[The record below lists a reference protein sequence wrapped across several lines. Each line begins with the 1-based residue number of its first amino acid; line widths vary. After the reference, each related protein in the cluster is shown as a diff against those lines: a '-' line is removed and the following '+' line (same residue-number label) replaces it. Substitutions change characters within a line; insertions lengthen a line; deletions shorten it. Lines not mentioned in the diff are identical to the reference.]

1 MPERHPSVR
10 SVASDAVVEV
20 YNVRVGTP
28 RRDPNGRSK
37 WSAICLVMTCTA
49 AMVIN
54 SANLA
59 YVSIALPAIS
69 KDLAVPLDELQWV
82 MTAYALTSG
91 CFLLMIG
98 RIADLYGRK
107 RVFMAGSA
115 FSIVF
120 TIACG
125 LVQTKEGMF
134 VLRAFQGIGAAA
146 TIPAALGILAQSF
159 PPSKARALA
168 FTTFSTGN
176 PLGGGLGMTLGGVLT
191 EFSPAGWRSSF
202 FVFAGISSVCIV
214 GGYFFID
221 ADKPTTEKNGR
232 VDWIGAFLV
241 TSGLTLLTVVLSQGE
256 AAPKQWA
263 SPYIIVLIIFG
274 VIFMVAFF
282 MWQARLERIQ
292 NDLDYP
298 RSWLTPPPLMKVSF
312 WTRAKGRLAAVL
324 WIAALT
330 FCVFR
335 SWQYWVQLYYQNYE
349 RLSPVE
355 TMVRVLPMFIMGIL
369 CNFFMAQ
376 IISRVPIVYIVA
388 AGAAITST
396 AALLFAV
403 IDPTAPY
410 WAFGFPAA
418 IFSVWGADFVFSSGT
433 LFVAKTVAQH
443 EQSLAGGVMQTM
455 TQLGTTLGV
464 PITTIVYNRVVQQ
477 RSREMRWRL
486 NPMGSNAPRPAM
498 LAGYRAAQWCAFAF
512 GCLAIILALIF
523 LPGVGIVGH
532 RGPPAPAQGTT
543 DKGPFNPPPAED
555 EKKQDLEAG
564 SADLREDVPF
574 GGHAR
579 RNRSDSYSTTGVST
593 VTHVSDADSLF
604 PYSYAEPMPTVRH
617 GVDFSLI
624 GAHEEIVLKLGD
636 GMGVKGGIRVEDG
649 MSVKD
654 ETKTLVE
661 EDHLSDT
668 ASKIRA

>member
-1 MPERHPSVR
+1 MSERHPSVR

-20 YNVRVGTP
+20 FNVRVEVP
-28 RRDPNGRSK
+28 KRDANGRSR

-69 KDLAVPLDELQWV
+69 KDLSVPLDELQWV
-82 MTAYALTSG
+82 MTAYALTS
-91 CFLLMIG
+91 
-98 RIADLYGRK
+98 
-107 RVFMAGSA
+107 
-115 FSIVF
+115 
-120 TIACG
+120 
-125 LVQTKEGMF
+125 
-134 VLRAFQGIGAAA
+134 
-146 TIPAALGILAQSF
+146 LGILAHSF

-202 FVFAGISSVCIV
+202 FVFAGISCICIV

-241 TSGLTLLTVVLSQGE
+241 TSGLTLLTVVLGQGE

-263 SPYIIVLIIFG
+263 TPYIIVLMIFG
-274 VIFMVAFF
+274 VIFMITFF

-292 NDLDYP
+292 NDLNYP

-376 IISRVPIVYIVA
+376 VISRVPIVYIVA

-396 AALLFAV
+396 AALLFAM

-410 WAFGFPAA
+410 WAFGFPAT

-486 NPMGSNAPRPAM
+486 NPMASNAPRPAM

-532 RGPPAPAQGTT
+532 RGPPGPAQETT
-543 DKGPFNPPPAED
+543 DKGPFKPSPPED
-555 EKKQDLEAG
+555 EKKQDIESS
-564 SADLREDVPF
+564 SANLRDDVPF
-574 GGHAR
+574 RGQAQHD
-579 RNRSDSYSTTGVST
+579 RSDSYSTTGVST
-593 VTHVSDADSLF
+593 VTHVSDADSMF
-604 PYSYAEPMPTVRH
+604 PYSYGEPMPTVRH

-624 GAHEEIVLKLGD
+624 GVNEEIVLKLG
-636 GMGVKGGIRVEDG
+636 DG

-661 EDHLSDT
+661 EDPLHDT
-668 ASKIRA
+668 ASKGRM

>member
-1 MPERHPSVR
+1 MSERHPSVR

-20 YNVRVGTP
+20 FNVRVEVP
-28 RRDPNGRSK
+28 KRDANGRSR

-69 KDLAVPLDELQWV
+69 KDLSVPLDELQWV

-115 FSIVF
+115 FSIIF
-120 TIACG
+120 TIAW
-125 LVQTKEGMF
+125 
-134 VLRAFQGIGAAA
+134 
-146 TIPAALGILAQSF
+146 
-159 PPSKARALA
+159 
-168 FTTFSTGN
+168 N

-202 FVFAGISSVCIV
+202 FVFAGISCICIV

-241 TSGLTLLTVVLSQGE
+241 TSGLTLLTVVLGQGE

-263 SPYIIVLIIFG
+263 TPYIIVLMIFG
-274 VIFMVAFF
+274 VIFMITFF

-292 NDLDYP
+292 NDLNYP

-376 IISRVPIVYIVA
+376 VISRVPIVYIVA

-396 AALLFAV
+396 AALLFAM

-410 WAFGFPAA
+410 WAFGFPAT

-486 NPMGSNAPRPAM
+486 NPMASNAPRPAM

-532 RGPPAPAQGTT
+532 RGPPGPAQETT
-543 DKGPFNPPPAED
+543 DKGPFKPSPPED
-555 EKKQDLEAG
+555 EKKQDIESS
-564 SADLREDVPF
+564 SANLRDDVPF
-574 GGHAR
+574 RGQAQHD
-579 RNRSDSYSTTGVST
+579 RSDSYSTTGVST
-593 VTHVSDADSLF
+593 VTHVSDADSMF
-604 PYSYAEPMPTVRH
+604 PYSYGEPMPTVRH

-624 GAHEEIVLKLGD
+624 GVNEEIVLKLG
-636 GMGVKGGIRVEDG
+636 DG

-661 EDHLSDT
+661 EDPLHDT
-668 ASKIRA
+668 ASKGRM